1 MRVALQTCEILVN
14 VEETPLPGVLVV
26 EPRRFGDDR
35 GFFCE
40 VWNRKTAAA
49 NGMDL
54 DFVQDNQSLS
64 ATRGTV
70 RGLHFQ
76 AEPHAQAK
84 LVRCGKG
91 AVWDVAVDVR
101 VGSPTFGQWTG
112 VELTADNGKQLFIPA
127 GFLHGFSTL
136 MDDCEVL
143 YKCTDYYAP
152 EADGSVRF
160 DSAALAIDWHLDGA
174 TPVLSKKDEAAPDF
188 DAWTSPFTWEA
199 A

>member
-1 MRVALQTCEILVN
+1 MK
-14 VEETPLPGVLVV
+14 VEETPIPGVLVV

-49 NGMDL
+49 HGIDF

-64 ATRGTV
+64 ETRGTV
-70 RGLHFQ
+70 RGLHYQ
-76 AEPHAQAK
+76 SPPHAQGK

-101 VGSPTFGQWTG
+101 VGSPTYGRWTG
-112 VELTADNGKQLFIPA
+112 VELSAENGRQLFVPA
-127 GFLHGFSTL
+127 GCLHGFSTL
-136 MDDCEVL
+136 TDDCEVL

-160 DSAALAIDWHLDGA
+160 DSSGLDIDWHLGGTEA
-174 TPVLSKKDEAAPDF
+174 VLSAKDAHAPSF
-188 DAWTSPFTWEA
+188 DAWDSPFKWEA
-199 A
+199 AA